1 MWYYKYIIVLS
12 GVEKYSLIIAG
23 IIVGVNRMIDFI
35 LWFLAAFYHNIEGKG
50 IRNCI
55 VIQILFCN

>member
-1 MWYYKYIIVLS
+1 M
-12 GVEKYSLIIAG
+12 EKYSLIIAG